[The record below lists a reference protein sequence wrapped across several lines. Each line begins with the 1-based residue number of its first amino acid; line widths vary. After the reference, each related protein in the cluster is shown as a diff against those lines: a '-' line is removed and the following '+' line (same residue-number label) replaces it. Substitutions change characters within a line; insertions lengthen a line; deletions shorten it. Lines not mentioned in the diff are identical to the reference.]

1 MTNNRGRKILYTV
14 LGFVAVII
22 VLVPFLWMILTSF
35 KTPDD
40 IFSIPARWL
49 PKNPTF
55 ANYVSVWRDYPFK
68 AYFANSLVVSLS
80 TVLIVVIV
88 STLAAYGLAR
98 FKVRCTST
106 LEMLILSTQM
116 IPVVVLVIPMFRI
129 VRVFGLYDTRTGLI
143 LSYSAVTLPFCIW
156 MLKGFVENIPKE
168 IDLAAMIDGCT
179 RFQAFRLVIL
189 PLMLPGIVATVVF
202 AFLESWNLYL
212 IPFVLTYSTKSVPL
226 TVGIAGLVNEHKID
240 WGQIMAASTIAALPT
255 LIVFLFFEK
264 YLVANLTAGAIK
276 Q

>member
-1 MTNNRGRKILYTV
+1 M
-14 LGFVAVII
+14 
-22 VLVPFLWMILTSF
+22 
-35 KTPDD
+35 
-40 IFSIPARWL
+40 
-49 PKNPTF
+49 
-55 ANYVSVWRDYPFK
+55 
-68 AYFANSLVVSLS
+68 
-80 TVLIVVIV
+80 
-88 STLAAYGLAR
+88 
-98 FKVRCTST
+98 
-106 LEMLILSTQM
+106 
-116 IPVVVLVIPMFRI
+116 VLVIPMFRI

-156 MLKGFVENIPKE
+156 MLKRFVENIPKE

-212 IPFVLTYSTKSVPL
+212 IPFVLTYSTKWVPL

-240 WGQIMAASTIAALPT
+240 WGQIMAASTAALPT
-255 LIVFLFFEK
+255 LIEFLFFEK

-276 Q
+276 E